1 MKTIYE
7 FKNGDEVV
15 RIEPAKDLSN
25 ILGETIRD
33 RSYVGEKMIFVG
45 IANGVIYL
53 KPTERLS
60 IFFSAEGFIDLP
72 LDIWDEGWD
81 HWVDPKT
88 LLGDENNYLNNLD
101 ERQIKSK
108 LSQAVAEENYELAD
122 KLQKLLKDEKK

>member
-7 FKNGDEVV
+7 FKQGDEIV
-15 RIEPAKDLSN
+15 RIESAKPIQDN
-25 ILGETIRD
+25 GIRD

-81 HWVDPKT
+81 HWVDPET
-88 LLGDENNYLNNLD
+88 LLNNVLD
-101 ERQIKSK
+101 EQQLKNK
-108 LSQAVAEENYELAD
+108 LSEAIATENYELAN
-122 KLQKLLKDEKK
+122 KLQKMLKNEKK

>member
-33 RSYVGEKMIFVG
+33 RSYIGEKMIFVG

-53 KPTERLS
+53 KPTEKVS
-60 IFFSAEGFIDLP
+60 IFFSADGFIDLP

-81 HWVDPKT
+81 HWVDPET
-88 LLGDENNYLNNLD
+88 LLNNVLD

-108 LSQAVAEENYELAD
+108 LSEAIATENYELAS
-122 KLQKLLKDEKK
+122 KLKKMLKNENK